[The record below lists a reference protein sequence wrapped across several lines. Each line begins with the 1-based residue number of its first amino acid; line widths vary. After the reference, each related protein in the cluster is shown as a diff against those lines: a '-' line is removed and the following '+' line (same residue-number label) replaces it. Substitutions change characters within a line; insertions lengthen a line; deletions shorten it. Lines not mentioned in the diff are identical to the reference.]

1 VKNWEISAALEIGI
15 AQRLARRLCTR
26 CRELAEI
33 TEAERAWIRDS
44 GAVAPDSL
52 WKPVGC
58 DSCAGTGFSGRIG
71 IFEVWRLTTEAR
83 TLILHGADEPAL
95 KHHAV
100 ASGTRLLMV
109 DAIDKAASGLTALS
123 ELRSL
128 YWQRATPSPAA

>member
-1 VKNWEISAALEIGI
+1 V
-15 AQRLARRLCTR
+15 
-26 CRELAEI
+26 LAEI

-44 GAVAPDSL
+44 DAVAPDSL

-58 DSCAGTGFSGRIG
+58 DSCAGTGINGRIG

-83 TLILHGADEPAL
+83 TLILHGADEQAL

-100 ASGTRLLMV
+100 ASETRLLMV
-109 DAIDKAASGLTALS
+109 DAIDKAASGLTTLS

-128 YWQRATPSPAA
+128 YWQRATPPPAS